1 MIQSL
6 LSSPCTLNVSHPVIN
21 LILLVLFL
29 LSFSLFVSLQTCFS
43 LRDKAYNTWQS
54 AEKSLANKKELEQ
67 KLQTTGKTEKIPQ
80 VQQEIKDV
88 SN

>member
-6 LSSPCTLNVSHPVIN
+6 LSSPCTLNVSHP
-21 LILLVLFL
+21 LSTSFSLFYFCFLFL
-29 LSFSLFVSLQTCFS
+29 LFVSLQTCFS